1 MMREMTSSNIAVNCA
16 AVLSDCVFFAEVAD
30 NGQKQIGSFA
40 ISLRKP
46 LDGITGRGFSGVA
59 PLRTERAG

>member
-16 AVLSDCVFFAEVAD
+16 AELSDCVFFAEVAD

-46 LDGITGRGFSGVA
+46 LDGIT
-59 PLRTERAG
+59 

>member
-30 NGQKQIGSFA
+30 NGLKQIGLLRFRFENRLMGSPDGV
-40 ISLRKP
+40 SLESHR
-46 LDGITGRGFSGVA
+46 
-59 PLRTERAG
+59 